1 MTKQRSQAFKV
12 LGFGALCVLSLLLG
26 IGGAM
31 AADDPM
37 GALLMLPV
45 LGTVAS
51 LSPEQVKESI
61 DELGRVWKSFREEND
76 RLLAA
81 GKQTQKE
88 WSEKLQACNDRMDQ
102 LETKLNRPGAP
113 ARTEKEELDAKA
125 TARKNAFLS
134 FCRYGLEGMS
144 TEEKSLLGK
153 DALPGEKK
161 ALSSG
166 QGVEYLAS
174 PEITNEII
182 KGVVEF
188 SPLRSVAR
196 VRSTSAKSV
205 KIRKRT
211 GTFAAAWVGKT
222 ATRTETTGL
231 KYGMEEVP
239 AHEMYA
245 MVDIPF
251 EDLEDSDFNLEAEL
265 NMEFAEQFGV
275 AEGLS
280 GVSGDAVNEMEGVLT
295 NGTVAYTP
303 SGDANLITADG
314 MIDLFFAVKDAYA
327 RNGVW
332 LLKRGTLGS
341 VRKLKGSDNN
351 YLWQPGLGN
360 ALPATL
366 LDRPYVESVD
376 MPAIAA
382 NAFPVAF
389 GDFKRGYVIID
400 RVQLAVTRDPLTQA
414 ASGVVRFHAR
424 KRVGGQVVNA
434 EAIRKLK
441 IATS

>member
-1 MTKQRSQAFKV
+1 MTRNTRQAYLIFAV
-12 LGFGALCVLSLLLG
+12 GALCVLGLVLGLLG
-26 IGGAM
+26 TV
-31 AADDPM
+31 AADDPT
-37 GALLMLPV
+37 GALVALPLLFGAV
-45 LGTVAS
+45 LT
-51 LSPEQVKESI
+51 PEQVKESV

-76 RLLAA
+76 KLLAS

-88 WSEKLQACNDRMDQ
+88 WNEKMQTMNDRMDE
-102 LETKLNRPGAP
+102 LDTKLNRRPAP
-113 ARTEKEELDAKA
+113 QRTETEELHEKSRAKKA
-125 TARKNAFLS
+125 AFLN

-144 TEEKSLLGK
+144 AEEKGLLAK
-153 DALPGEKK
+153 DTLPGEKK

-174 PEITNEII
+174 PEISNELI

-188 SPLRSVAR
+188 SPIRSVAR

-211 GTFAAAWVGKT
+211 GTFAAAWVAKT
-222 ATRTETTGL
+222 GTRTETTGL
-231 KYGMEEVP
+231 KYGLEEVP
-239 AHEMYA
+239 THEMYA
-245 MVDIPF
+245 LVDIPF

-265 NMEFAEQFGV
+265 SLEFAEQFGV

-280 GVSGDAVNEMEGVLT
+280 AVSGDAVGEMEGLLT
-295 NGTVAYTP
+295 NAAMAYTP

-314 MIDLFFAVKDAYA
+314 MIDLYFAVKDAFA
-327 RNGVW
+327 RNGAWV
-332 LLKRGTLGS
+332 LKRGTLGS

-351 YLWQPGLGN
+351 YLWMPGLGS
-360 ALPATL
+360 ALPSSI
-366 LDRPYVESVD
+366 LDRPYVEAVD

-382 NAFPVAF
+382 NAYPVLF
-389 GDFKRGYVIID
+389 GDFRRGYVVID
-400 RVQLAVTRDPLTQA
+400 RVQIAVTRDPFTQA
-414 ASGVVRFHAR
+414 ASGAIRFHAR